1 VKTLLLVLG
10 LFMSLEVLSKQ
21 TDWDKFNSS
30 LLIEVTRGDKVFTST
45 AVAVSPQLLVTAA
58 HALEGNVTKVR
69 VFTQEHYDPKNPAL
83 AISSFKLHPGY
94 APAVSNFRNDIA
106 KIVMKEKLP
115 SSIRIYPIYEHAN
128 VQGNLYRFGFGARN
142 NNNNRTV
149 ITPTFKKINLP
160 DQVVELNDKFSR
172 SGDSGGPIFLE
183 TSQGMTILAIHS
195 TLSKGPNGDYSFNP
209 LLSVYLP
216 WIYEN

>member
-1 VKTLLLVLG
+1 MKPLIFLLG

-58 HALEGNVTKVR
+58 HCLEGNVTKVR

-83 AISSFKLHPGY
+83 EIASYKLHPAY
-94 APAVSNFRNDIA
+94 APEVSNFRNDIA

-115 SSIRIYPIYEHAN
+115 SNIRIYPIYEHAN
-128 VQGNLYRFGFGARN
+128 IDGKIYRFGFGARN
-142 NNNNRTV
+142 KNNNRTV
-149 ITPTFKKINLP
+149 ITPVFKKINLP
-160 DQVVELNDKFSR
+160 DQVVELDDKFSR
-172 SGDSGGPIFLE
+172 SGDSGGPIYLE
-183 TSQGMTILAIHS
+183 TPQGMTILAIHS
-195 TLSKGPNGDYSFNP
+195 TLSKGPKGNYSFNP